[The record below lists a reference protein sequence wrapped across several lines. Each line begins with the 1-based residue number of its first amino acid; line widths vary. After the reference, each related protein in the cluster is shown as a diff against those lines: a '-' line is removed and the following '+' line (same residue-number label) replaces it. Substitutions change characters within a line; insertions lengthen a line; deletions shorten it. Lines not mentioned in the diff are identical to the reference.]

1 MNLTIQLNLL
11 AFSFFYGIF
20 FSLSINLN
28 YKLLYNEKKL
38 IKILSTILFVG
49 VNVLLYFIILLRI
62 NNGILHF
69 YSLLIIVVG
78 FILENY
84 IERKLVPKL
93 VAYLKKKWY
102 NHIIGRWLY
111 G

>member
-11 AFSFFYGIF
+11 TFSFFYGIF
-20 FSLSINLN
+20 ISLLINLN

-38 IKILSTILFVG
+38 IKVLSTIIFVII
-49 VNVLLYFIILLRI
+49 NVLLYFIILLKI

-69 YSLLIIVVG
+69 YSLLTIILG
-78 FILENY
+78 FIFETV
-84 IERKLVPKL
+84 IEKKLLPKL

-102 NHIIGRWLY
+102 NHIVGRWLY